1 MTRLQ
6 QAAKIANWKL
16 LQLKGA
22 IQTLEELNK
31 FHPDTHHRLSN
42 AGRLKAMAKEL
53 EAAIKASY
61 QEYKDNE
68 LRARAHYTVPAEQA
82 KAKEG
87 KGVHKDL
94 PF

>member
-22 IQTLEELNK
+22 IRTLEELNK

-61 QEYKDNE
+61 QEYKENE
-68 LRARAHYTVPAEQA
+68 LRARATGPSQA
-82 KAKEG
+82 GQGEVTGKERVY
-87 KGVHKDL
+87 KEL

>member
-1 MTRLQ
+1 MTKLQ
-6 QAAKIANWKL
+6 QASKIANWKL

-61 QEYKDNE
+61 QEYKENE
-68 LRARAHYTVPAEQA
+68 LRARAAGQTES
-82 KAKEG
+82 KETKTPQG
-87 KGVHKDL
+87 IYHDI